1 MIELSNIAGAVK
13 SHELAGIPVNQS
25 EDCQEDKE
33 TSPTKSKPLESCQNM
48 SCDSALSIGT
58 GQPVQQL

>member
-13 SHELAGIPVNQS
+13 SHELARIPVNQS
-25 EDCQEDKE
+25 EDQEDKE

-48 SCDSALSIGT
+48 SCDSAISIGT